1 MDIFTRCWTK
11 TNDKAVR
18 AIFDKL
24 ADDPHKAL
32 ILAMLDKKEA
42 NIWLVLSFLAQAA
55 KPKEYLEI
63 GVRRGFSMAVVAQRC
78 KTCNLTG
85 IDLWVPGYGG
95 ADNPG
100 PEFVE
105 QQIALTGHK
114 GNLKLITGDSNQ
126 VLADLIGSFDLIL
139 VDGDHSTEGGY
150 RDIMGSHKLLKPGGY
165 IVVDDLDYEPT
176 FKAWDRAIYDLKPV
190 HYREGRVGV
199 IIGG

>member
-1 MDIFTRCWTK
+1 MDIFKRCWTK
-11 TNDKAVR
+11 TNEKAVR
-18 AIFDKL
+18 AIFNKL
-24 ADDPHKAL
+24 ADDPHKKL
-32 ILAMLDKKEA
+32 ILEMLDKKEA
-42 NIWLVLSFLAQAA
+42 NIWLVLSFLAQTA

-78 KTCNLTG
+78 RTCNLTG

-105 QQIALTGHK
+105 QQIALMGHK
-114 GNLKLITGDSNQ
+114 GNVNLITGDSKQ
-126 VLADLIGSFDLIL
+126 VLPDLIGSFDLIL
-139 VDGDHSTEGGY
+139 VDGDHTTEGGY
-150 RDIMGSHKLLKPGGY
+150 RDIILSYELLKPGGY

-176 FKAWDRAIYDLKPV
+176 ALAWERALAELQPV
-190 HYREGRVGV
+190 HYQEGKVGV